1 MSVHIKGGVDGVNDA
16 DSATSLLSEMR
27 LTGDGKFGV
36 P

>member
-1 MSVHIKGGVDGVNDA
+1 VFTSKGCRLRNDA

-36 P
+36 A

>member
-1 MSVHIKGGVDGVNDA
+1 MSVHIKGVSNDA
-16 DSATSLLSEMR
+16 DSVTSLLSEMQ